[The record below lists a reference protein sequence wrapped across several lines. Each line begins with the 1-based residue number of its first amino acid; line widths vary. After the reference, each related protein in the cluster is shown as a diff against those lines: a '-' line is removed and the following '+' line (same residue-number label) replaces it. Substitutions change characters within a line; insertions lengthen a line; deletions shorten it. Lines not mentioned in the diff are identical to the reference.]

1 MMRAL
6 IVLALLGACAGPVR
20 PSVLPKLSELPGDPQ
35 KRDAVL
41 DAAAAQPGPEQRKP
55 LPPKL
60 HKVETAAAT
69 AAAVIGSL
77 FSKTKTVTIGTLAP
91 VDENRLFAPAP
102 PPPSRRKTS
111 GGGEDGEDAEKQ
123 PEPPLLEERP
133 ADLVPWV
140 KIK

>member
-1 MMRAL
+1 MRAL
-6 IVLALLGACAGPVR
+6 VVLALLGACAGPTR
-20 PSVLPKLSELPGDPQ
+20 PSVLPMLSELPGDPQ

-41 DAAAAQPGPEQRKP
+41 DSANAQPGPEQRKP

-77 FSKTKTVTIGTLAP
+77 FSKTKSVTLGTLSP

-102 PPPSRRKTS
+102 PPPSKRES
-111 GGGEDGEDAEKQ
+111 SDEDGDGDEEKKR
-123 PEPPLLEERP
+123 ETPLLEERP